1 MKTKADNI
9 YELQKKIQNLESEMF
24 ILREKLKQ
32 TENAYDERRNSDEK
46 NLKDREK
53 VLGQKGEEITE
64 LQLELMTLKEE
75 LASANQ

>member
-9 YELQKKIQNLESEMF
+9 YELQKKIQNLESELF

>member
-1 MKTKADNI
+1 MNDQVKTKADNI

-46 NLKDREK
+46 NLKDR
-53 VLGQKGEEITE
+53 
-64 LQLELMTLKEE
+64 
-75 LASANQ
+75 